1 MMKSNYL
8 RRNFLLKG
16 AELIDVRARTSTW
29 LKPGGTD
36 QYFEDI
42 DMITNLY
49 KQVCTLWSLK
59 LRIDVTL
66 RHFLVSK

>member
-49 KQVCTLWSLK
+49 KQVRTL
-59 LRIDVTL
+59 
-66 RHFLVSK
+66 